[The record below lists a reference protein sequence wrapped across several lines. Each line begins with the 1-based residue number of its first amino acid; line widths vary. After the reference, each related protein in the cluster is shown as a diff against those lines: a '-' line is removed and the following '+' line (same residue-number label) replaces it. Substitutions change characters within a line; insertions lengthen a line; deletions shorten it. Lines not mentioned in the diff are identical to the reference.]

1 MITLDRV
8 AVVARGSP
16 PAMPDALAYR
26 APFLIEKLLKDHVVD
41 TAEEA
46 EALFTEVKRYLV
58 LNQVDRS
65 RIWKMY
71 SLRVDEVWH
80 QFVLFTAEYVDFCKV
95 QFGRYVHH
103 SPSNAPDRGQADRAP
118 EATFA
123 EFGERYRE
131 LFGVDLPELWDDATS
146 VTPHRRI
153 LNDHAGKLR
162 LTHVDGMIDLIV
174 MDGHCDGRPR
184 DFSARDRIL
193 GNSFH
198 RRDRSFL
205 RPRTAGRP
213 HRRGEGRPGVDAGG
227 NEAAACGL
235 STVGPFRSGL
245 PMPATPATSVP
256 MRLWWKRF
264 RDSAAEVVR
273 AGHRCRNAQLGAA
286 SPFGGVHRR
295 RDRPRPLRTR
305 ARRRAHVRANEGSG
319 SRKPA
324 TR

>member
-1 MITLDRV
+1 MTLSTVSLSSPVDQ
-8 AVVARGSP
+8 P

-65 RIWKMY
+65 RVWKMY

-80 QFVLFTAEYVDFCKV
+80 QFVLFTAEYVEFCKV

-162 LTHVDGMIDLIV
+162 LAHVDGMIDLIV
-174 MDGHCDGRPR
+174 MDGHSVMDGHAM
-184 DFSARDRIL
+184 FSVNEIASSAMHFIAGTGAFYVRELPGALTDEEKVGL
-193 GNSFH
+193 VSTLVGMKL
-198 RRDRSFL
+198 L
-205 RPRTAGRP
+205 R
-213 HRRGEGRPGVDAGG
+213 
-227 NEAAACGL
+227 
-235 STVGPFRSGL
+235 VG
-245 PMPATPATSVP
+245 
-256 MRLWWKRF
+256 
-264 RDSAAEVVR
+264 
-273 AGHRCRNAQLGAA
+273 
-286 SPFGGVHRR
+286 
-295 RDRPRPLRTR
+295 
-305 ARRRAHVRANEGSG
+305 
-319 SRKPA
+319 
-324 TR
+324 